1 MRVSHVLDLCRVT
14 TTEPV
19 QLYDTTYRTFELDA
33 RRRVRLETY
42 GDDIGQNSWLTT
54 DEWRTAVDTLGLR
67 PGWSVLDVGLWL
79 GRSGHP
85 PRPHNRRPRR
95 RRRRQRPRDR
105 YGERACAREG
115 LAALARFVQA
125 DAGRPL
131 PFDDGTF
138 DAVVCV
144 DAVNHLPNRP
154 AVLRDWHRLLKP
166 RGRILFTDPIVIT
179 GILSS
184 EEIAVRSSIG
194 FFIFTVRN
202 ENERL
207 IREAGF
213 DLVRAEDTTDN
224 VVAVARRWHDAR
236 ARHRDALVGDEGEET
251 FEGLQRFLA
260 VVHALAD
267 ERRLSRHTFLAT
279 RTPT

>member
-67 PGWSVLDVGLWL
+67 PGWSVLDVACG
-79 GRSGHP
+79 SGGPDIHLA
-85 PRPHNRRPRR
+85 RTTGARVVGVDVNAHAIDTANA
-95 RRRRQRPRDR
+95 
-105 YGERACAREG
+105 RAQREG